1 MTPLWGLPM
10 CAALLA
16 LNARRDNSPKN
27 EGPQFLNT
35 LMKGTS

>member
-1 MTPLWGLPM
+1 MTPLWGLAL

-16 LNARRDNSPKN
+16 LNARRGNGPKN